1 MNNKSIFIPDN
12 IEINEM
18 ANNKLFCTFVGPDDL
33 ENTLETL
40 IQRYTILYNKIFIL
54 ESPDTEEYIMTYNID
69 VYNTNSLNALPCT
82 ILLHR
87 KKQYNVLYSLN
98 ALNEIIKSC
107 NGGVIDVRFIIDW
120 SLYRNTIL
128 LTQDGCFKQLRT
140 KIFNIIEL

>member
-1 MNNKSIFIPDN
+1 MSL
-12 IEINEM
+12 
-18 ANNKLFCTFVGPDDL
+18 NNKLFCTFVGPGEL

-69 VYNTNSLNALPCT
+69 VFNTNSLNALPCT

-87 KKQYNVLYSLN
+87 KKEFRVLYSIN
-98 ALNEIIKSC
+98 ALNCLICEL
-107 NGGVIDVRFIIDW
+107 NGGKLDTSYMINWED
-120 SLYRNTIL
+120 YKNTIL
-128 LTQDGCFKQLRT
+128 LTQDNCLRKLRT